1 MECRK
6 LRYSRTAT
14 PNARQGVCN
23 IQPGGSVAICCKKMQ
38 WGTRPLHKAGL
49 FVPSTTSRTWDRPS
63 SVSSCAS
70 CLPTP
75 LSSSRQFKET
85 LNLCD
90 RPTGLQ
96 RPLFQKG
103 QVGLVLAPAQLEDG
117 LERWQRRLYPWND
130 VCCWIA
136 QCSIP
141 LCRHCK
147 RSGRVDFSKNWPQP
161 VILPRQHS
169 RRWLHSSQEGI
180 CFFFLSEPVAFRRVY
195 GLESYSRTSGGSNYH
210 RQSVSDVKNAAIP
223 TEPRGRLSQEGI
235 CN

>member
-14 PNARQGVCN
+14 PNAGQGVCN

-180 CFFFLSEPVAFRRVY
+180 CFFLSEPVAFRRVY
-195 GLESYSRTSGGSNYH
+195 GLESYSRTSGESNYH